1 MKIYKIDN
9 THKKQIYHLIKRNLK
24 KSIIFTLS
32 KKFITEVFFK
42 QICNEQKFLSVH
54 CKNKKNSVGFIAVK
68 KKYGN
73 FSIFFFITTFFYAL
87 HCFIKKDKSI
97 FLKLF
102 SAFFKKR
109 IINKN
114 STIFVN
120 DSAEI
125 IYICVEKKFRKK
137 GIGKKL
143 ISYSA
148 KYLKSDHKYVI
159 TSSEN
164 SPKVINFYLKNKFK
178 KIGIE
183 TRYKKKNILMIKKL

>member
-32 KKFITEVFFK
+32 KKFITDVFLK
-42 QICNEQKFLSVH
+42 QICNEQKFFSIQ
-54 CKNKKNSVGFIAVK
+54 CKKKNNSVGFIIVK
-68 KKYGN
+68 KKYVN
-73 FSIFFFITTFFYAL
+73 FSIFFYITTFFYAL
-87 HCFIKKDKSI
+87 NCFIKKDKLI
-97 FLKLF
+97 FFKLF

-109 IINKN
+109 KVNK
-114 STIFVN
+114 SSKMFIN

-125 IYICVEKKFRKK
+125 IYICVEKKYRKK
-137 GIGKKL
+137 RIGKKL
-143 ISYSA
+143 ISYST
-148 KYLKSDHKYVI
+148 KYLKSDHKYLI

-183 TRYKKKNILMIKKL
+183 TRYKKKNILMIRKL

>member
-9 THKKQIYHLIKRNLK
+9 TDKKKIYHLIKRNLK

-32 KKFITEVFFK
+32 KKFITDSFLK
-42 QICNEQKFLSVH
+42 QICNEQKFLSIQF
-54 CKNKKNSVGFIAVK
+54 KNKNNSLGFIVVK
-68 KKYGN
+68 KKYAN

-87 HCFIKKDKSI
+87 HCFIKKDRSI

-102 SAFFKKR
+102 STFFKKR

-114 STIFVN
+114 NTKFIN

-125 IYICVEKKFRKK
+125 IYICVDNNYKKK

-143 ISYSA
+143 IAYST

-164 SPKVINFYLKNKFK
+164 SPKIINFYLKNKFK

-183 TRYKKKNILMIKKL
+183 TRYKKKNILMIRKL